1 VDSAGDVV
9 LARNGKPFRR
19 RHLDATVARVAAH
32 GITLELG
39 LIFGMPG
46 ETEETLAE
54 TVAWVHGLPAEV
66 EVVYAAGARV
76 YPGTPLAAVA
86 AAEPGRV
93 LRVGEGL
100 LDPVAYCSLGAPRAL
115 ARRLH
120 GLLGTRP
127 HTDLL
132 GVGYRRASR
141 APSEAYRVVG
151 AGGDRAAWQRVL
163 DGCPQA
169 TPGLRGALLQIA
181 LWHGRHDLA
190 VPTIDAML
198 AAGDGDAGQL
208 KRARRVYAVLGSRL
222 GRLVRR

>member
-1 VDSAGDVV
+1 MTVDSACDVV

-54 TVAWVHGLPAEV
+54 TVAWVHGLPASV

-76 YPGTPLAAVA
+76 YPGTPLAAAA
-86 AAEPGRV
+86 AAEPERV
-93 LRVGEGL
+93 LRVGEGP
-100 LDPVAYCSLGAPRAL
+100 LDPVAYCALGAPRAL

-120 GLLGTRP
+120 ELLGTRP

-141 APSEAYRVVG
+141 APSEAYRVVRPEATARPGSASSTACIDRRRRRGCAARSCRSRSGTG
-151 AGGDRAAWQRVL
+151 ATTSRCRRSTP
-163 DGCPQA
+163 CSRPA
-169 TPGLRGALLQIA
+169 TAMPG
-181 LWHGRHDLA
+181 
-190 VPTIDAML
+190 
-198 AAGDGDAGQL
+198 
-208 KRARRVYAVLGSRL
+208 S
-222 GRLVRR
+222 

>member
-1 VDSAGDVV
+1 MG
-9 LARNGKPFRR
+9 
-19 RHLDATVARVAAH
+19 H

-46 ETEETLAE
+46 ETEQTLAE
-54 TVAWVHGLPAEV
+54 TVGWVHGLPAQV

-76 YPGTPLAAVA
+76 YPGTPLAR
-86 AAEPGRV
+86 AAEAEPQRV
-93 LRVGEGL
+93 VRVGEGL
-100 LDPVAYCSLGAPRAL
+100 LDPVAYCALGTPRAL
-115 ARRLH
+115 ARRLQE
-120 GLLGTRP
+120 LLGARP

-132 GVGYRRASR
+132 GVGYRSASR
-141 APSEAYRVVG
+141 APSEAYRVVRERGGRPAWDAMLEG
-151 AGGDRAAWQRVL
+151 AAG
-163 DGCPQA
+163 A

-208 KRARRVYAVLGSRL
+208 RRARRVYAVAGVTGRLARL
-222 GRLVRR
+222 GRPGRRM